1 MKKRIITIIMIL
13 IGIVLVVVG
22 LYPKKEDTTTVLKVN
37 LTNLTFKESGENLKS
52 YKIEEFTQFVNDYK
66 NQNLPSVYL
75 TDFLFDGV
83 SMYKPYDLDDF
94 IEGGNDILVDPLEI
108 KTLNINTNGLVE
120 LSGSMKGMIAVNS
133 NNLEDDLTII
143 LNGVEIDTDSKK
155 APAIYVYNKDVTYSK
170 NKVIIELKE
179 NTKNYITGGKLKKV
193 SLIPSDE
200 LNNYT
205 NKYSNTNKEN
215 YEILSKYYGIYTN
228 SEINSILFA
237 KVEADN
243 EDLNDGD
250 PVYFYK
256 ASGAISSDIDLTF
269 QGSGSLEVISK
280 NKEGIETKGNLTI
293 GNKNGDYVIKAMD
306 DCLNTT
312 TDSKEISN
320 ARNTLTIDVNSLYAI
335 VLADADEGDAIDSN
349 GELII
354 NGGKIVAIAK
364 SGSDAGI
371 DSESGTFINKGMV
384 LATGDMYDDVKSD
397 STQNFMVLSFSN
409 QILENDIITLLDNEN
424 NVVFSYKTDRSYSNL
439 IYSSNTLTNGSYSLY
454 KNGVITGENEYGLY
468 TSILNYEKGLNLG
481 YTTKGQIG
489 GMDGNKLNDNQERN
503 NNENKMDPNITP
515 PDKKDSNISKVN
527 PFDSNSNLKASNKE
541 FIIDGISNLFSGV
554 SEYSE

>member
-1 MKKRIITIIMIL
+1 MKKGIITIIMIL
-13 IGIVLVVVG
+13 IGIVLIVVG

-200 LNNYT
+200 LNNFT

-312 TDSKEISN
+312 TDSKKISN